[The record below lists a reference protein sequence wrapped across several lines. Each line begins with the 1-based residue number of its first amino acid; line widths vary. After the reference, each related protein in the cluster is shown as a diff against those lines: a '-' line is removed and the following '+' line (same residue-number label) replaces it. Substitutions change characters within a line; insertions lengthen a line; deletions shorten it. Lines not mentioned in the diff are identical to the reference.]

1 MGTVNPLILKPV
13 PEALAAEIVTLA
25 VPEFVNVIGTDPLA
39 PTSRLPKFTLAGL
52 AESAPCVPVPVRA
65 TVGSDALLAIEM
77 LPVSTPVAVGSNTAV
92 KFADWPALNVI
103 GVAIPVKLNP
113 VPVALTCVIVTL
125 ALPEFVRV
133 TVWSAA
139 FPTALLP
146 KLMLPGF
153 TVNVA
158 PAATPVPTRVSVWG
172 VFGALS
178 VNTIVPFAAPATVGA
193 N

>member
-1 MGTVNPLILKPV
+1 MLKPA
-13 PEALAAEIVTLA
+13 PDALAAEIVTLA
-25 VPEFVNVIGTDPLA
+25 VPPFVKVMGTEPLL
-39 PTSRLPKFTLAGL
+39 PTSRLPKFTLVGF

-65 TVGSDALLAIEM
+65 TVGSDALLTIEI

-92 KFADWPALNVI
+92 KLADWPAAKVI
-103 GVAIPVKLNP
+103 GVVIPVKLNP
-113 VPVALTCVIVTL
+113 VPVELTCVIVTL

-139 FPTALLP
+139 LPTASLP
-146 KLMLPGF
+146 KLMLPGL

-158 PAATPVPTRVSVWG
+158 PAATPVPTRVSVCG
-172 VFGALS
+172 ELGALS
-178 VNTIVPFAAPATVGA
+178 VNVIVPFAAPATVGA